1 MLQKQDTSYTSRQQ
15 SFGSDRPGFLAPLS
29 LRQLNS
35 QFALPMILLR
45 SSVLLLSILLI
56 SLSSAMPQRRNVKTS
71 PKLKQELIQQMVSDG
86 EVTNECIEKLGGAEK
101 AIDLT
106 PVDLNRD
113 GRPDY
118 LIEGTYA
125 IIDVDMSGAG
135 KNESADCVY
144 GPQRPNGWIYVQ
156 TEKGY
161 KLVFSTLNAG
171 ILLGK
176 TYTNGYLDFKV
187 EQPSGPNGLVIVTYK
202 FNGEKYLAKGC
213 INQELVRQR
222 NRRAIFRTTPC
233 K

>member
-1 MLQKQDTSYTSRQQ
+1 MLQKQDPFYTSCQQ
-15 SFGSDRPGFLAPLS
+15 SGMCERLGFLTPLT

-35 QFALPMILLR
+35 QFPSPVIHLR
-45 SSVLLLSILLI
+45 ASVLLLSILLI
-56 SLSSAMPQRRNVKTS
+56 SFSNAMPQHRNAKTS

-144 GPQRPNGWIYVQ
+144 GPQRPNGWIYLQ

-187 EQPSGPNGLVIVTYK
+187 EQPSGPNAIFTATYK
-202 FNGEKYLAKGC
+202 FDGNQYVAKECFRQEYLKG
-213 INQELVRQR
+213 
-222 NRRAIFRTTPC
+222 RRVPRTKRVAC
-233 K
+233 S

>member
-1 MLQKQDTSYTSRQQ
+1 MGENTIYATHYPSVVFDRLGLSASPSR
-15 SFGSDRPGFLAPLS
+15 
-29 LRQLNS
+29 RQLNRW
-35 QFALPMILLR
+35 FASPAIKR
-45 SSVLLLSILLI
+45 RTCVLLLLILVVG
-56 SLSSAMPQRRNVKTS
+56 ATTARQRRSAKTS
-71 PKLKQELIQQMVSDG
+71 PNLKRELIQQMVSDG

-144 GPQRPNGWIYVQ
+144 GPQRPNGWIYLQ

-161 KLVFSTLNAG
+161 KLLFSTLNAG

-187 EQPSGPNGLVIVTYK
+187 EQPSGPNSIFTAAYK
-202 FNGEKYLAKGC
+202 FDGNQYVAKECFRQEYLKG
-213 INQELVRQR
+213 
-222 NRRAIFRTTPC
+222 RRVPRTKRVAC
-233 K
+233 S